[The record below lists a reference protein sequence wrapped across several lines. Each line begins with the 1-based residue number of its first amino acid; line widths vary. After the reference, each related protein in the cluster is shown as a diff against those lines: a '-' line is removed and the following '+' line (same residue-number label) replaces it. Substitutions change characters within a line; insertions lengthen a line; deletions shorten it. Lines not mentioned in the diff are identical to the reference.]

1 MALDFRQPCID
12 ISANVS
18 VLFVSSVMVNKILSF
33 PLLLFLQLCADDE
46 KDSLIT
52 FAGFG
57 KKTGSTG
64 SGADSSTSSGT
75 GQGNTPAA
83 TAASAMSSVSPAG
96 GLDIVFYHQKS
107 TPCLTFI
114 FVITSA
120 VMKQFS

>member
-18 VLFVSSVMVNKILSF
+18 VLFVSSVMVNKILFF

-64 SGADSSTSSGT
+64 SAGT